1 MRRAPHRRERGG
13 GRPGPEGLIVAA
25 AGVAVAFI
33 LAPGLPQLPP
43 HAGLAPPR
51 AEAAHVTDADL
62 PEAETAGG
70 GLSGA
75 VRVIDGDTLAMGE
88 RRIRLEGIDA
98 PERSQFCERDG
109 RPWPCGDAART
120 ALVRRVE
127 GRTVRCDVR
136 GRDRYG
142 RDLARCSVGGEDL
155 GGWLV
160 DQGLAQAYR
169 RYSTDYVAQE
179 DAARARRAGAWAGSF
194 EAPEAWRRQGRD

>member
-1 MRRAPHRRERGG
+1 MQPPFPPRGRRA
-13 GRPGPEGLIVAA
+13 LTIAA
-25 AGVAVAFI
+25 AGASGAVL
-33 LAPGLPQLPP
+33 LALSLQPLP
-43 HAGLAPPR
+43 GLAPTR
-51 AEAAHVTDADL
+51 AAAADEAELVEAEAA
-62 PEAETAGG
+62 GG
-70 GLSGA
+70 ALAGA

-109 RPWPCGDAART
+109 RPWPCGDAARA
-120 ALVRRVE
+120 ALARRVE

-194 EAPEAWRRQGRD
+194 QAPEAWRRQSRD